1 MPNKWRSIGESFTL
15 VLLQIL
21 YLLSPSLQP
30 RLLPSLLASSRPPS
44 RLASGLPVLSRLV
57 CPLLATHRSSRSSVV
72 RLHRC
77 PARSSVGLVI
87 SRPRPNPARSSVG
100 RLCRHRARSS
110 VGHLQCPV
118 AGLQHCS
125 SVSCLLPCSPVT
137 GLLLCSPVANLL
149 HWYSEIHLSGT
160 QLPTAFTDLQSVSAY
175 AYCLDCL
182 LFGPT
187 PHTHTYITVGS

>member
-44 RLASGLPVLSRLV
+44 WLASGLPVLSRLV

-77 PARSSVGLVI
+77 PARSSVGPDQTQL
-87 SRPRPNPARSSVG
+87 
-100 RLCRHRARSS
+100 
-110 VGHLQCPV
+110 GHQSAVSADTGP
-118 AGLQHCS
+118 GLQS
-125 SVSCLLPCSPVT
+125 GIFGVLLPASSTALLSLASCPALLSLASCSA
-137 GLLLCSPVANLL
+137 LLLPTSYTGIQRSTCPAPSC
-149 HWYSEIHLSGT
+149 
-160 QLPTAFTDLQSVSAY
+160 QLPLLTSRVSPPMPTAWIVCFLVLPLTLTPTLQ
-175 AYCLDCL
+175 
-182 LFGPT
+182 
-187 PHTHTYITVGS
+187 